1 MIGQHFLRV
10 IFSKCIFAFMIL
22 ICSPLVHAE
31 SRLNDGTSADKKSKS
46 SRSGTQQLMQEKLL
60 SAQSLVRDLA
70 LEDHIGIIRDGEKL
84 LMIAKAGSWYQTE
97 SEDYLRYYH
106 NFREAVQ
113 FLVDSAKAK
122 NIEGEAMG
130 YIRVTLSC
138 MQCHNFVRS
147 GRKI

>member
-1 MIGQHFLRV
+1 MRGMHFLNV
-10 IFSKCIFAFMIL
+10 IFSKFIFSIAIMACGSL
-22 ICSPLVHAE
+22 AHAE
-31 SRLNDGTSADKKSKS
+31 SRLNDSSGKDKKPTSP
-46 SRSGTQQLMQEKLL
+46 RSGTQQLMQEKLL

-97 SEDYLRYYH
+97 SEDYLRYYN